1 VLEEMRF
8 PYPWRAQNEQRLM
21 LFTHM
26 PLGVLFPNLGPLEAF
41 RGQCP
46 LSPGLPGQA
55 LESILLC
62 GLPMAKD
69 SVCAVGHRHF
79 EKLVQPQGLALEAIP
94 KGTQVCVREP
104 CEDVGPAAFEGNP

>member
-8 PYPWRAQNEQRLM
+8 PYPRRAQNEQRLM

-26 PLGVLFPNLGPLEAF
+26 PLGVLFPNFGPLEAF

-55 LESILLC
+55 LESILFR
-62 GLPMAKD
+62 GLPMAED
-69 SVCAVGHRHF
+69 PVCIVGHRDF
-79 EKLVQPQGLALEAIP
+79 AILVQA
-94 KGTQVCVREP
+94 
-104 CEDVGPAAFEGNP
+104 